1 MIEQKKLAQR
11 LKYQTKKEMKL
22 CNNYRAETL
31 KANVKYRLQAN
42 ASFITRRQSC
52 KHYVREA

>member
-22 CNNYRAETL
+22 CNNFRAETL

-42 ASFITRRQSC
+42 ASFITS
-52 KHYVREA
+52 